1 LKSEPAG
8 ALVMPG
14 FRTIK
19 EEVRAKQLGEAGNA
33 KDLGTGPSIE
43 KQYQSDEPIELDS
56 VLAWYETRLAEL
68 NWRLGQPLNEHTSGE
83 VGRRYRK
90 KIRNW
95 CAGLTLHV
103 SRSLP
108 APVFLRIRMS
118 SLASASPEKEESC
131 GGRTIPA
138 PQTAEDN

>member
-1 LKSEPAG
+1 VKGSVNSFTLSLCATVLVACGSLPHDPDPGDRRLDDLKSEPAG

-95 CAGLTLHV
+95 CAG
-103 SRSLP
+103 
-108 APVFLRIRMS
+108 
-118 SLASASPEKEESC
+118 
-131 GGRTIPA
+131 
-138 PQTAEDN
+138 